1 MNLFGIS
8 YIFSFFIF
16 TTDYTDFH
24 RLRMNRNK
32 SVKIRVICGVLLLY
46 KVPSFGGNL
55 VADGIQLFL

>member
-32 SVKIRVICGVLLLY
+32 SVKIRVICGALY

>member
-32 SVKIRVICGVLLLY
+32 SVKIRVICGENE
-46 KVPSFGGNL
+46 KREN
-55 VADGIQLFL
+55 I